1 MKEKIITK
9 KILKWYDLNKRSLPW
24 RKKVSLTKKQY
35 YTLISEFMLQQTQ
48 VATVIPF
55 FNRFIKNLPSINSL
69 AKVNEK
75 KLIKLWEGLGYYS
88 RARNL
93 KKTAQIIIK
102 NFDGK
107 LPNNFEDLLTLP
119 GIGNYTA
126 NAILAIAFNKP
137 YIPLDGN
144 IERVLKR
151 YLYLKKE
158 KEIQKDNLLKKKLYL
173 ELLQRSSDYA
183 QALMELGALY
193 VNQVIQYVISVQLEK
208 NVNLSKIKILD
219 LTKKLKK
226 NKDKYFILKVY
237 KKNQKYLLIKNTKF
251 NFLKNLSIFPM
262 EELSNPKNFD
272 ENLNFKMSNMNMNIK
287 IQYSKDN
294 QKFSSSYWI
303 DRKKLNSYMLPS
315 FTKKVVQ
322 YLEKINEK
330 NCIIGAGISGLFIA
344 NLFKKIQIIKLQF
357 YEKKPEFNRFGRR
370 LWNSIIS

>member
-24 RKKVSLTKKQY
+24 RKKVSLEKKQY

-48 VATVIPF
+48 VSTVIPF
-55 FNRFIKNLPSINSL
+55 FNRFIKSLPSLNSL

-93 KKTAQIIIK
+93 KKTAQVVIK

-107 LPNNFEDLLTLP
+107 LPNNFEDLLKLP

-158 KEIQKDNLLKKKLYL
+158 KEIQKDNLVQKKIIFGTTL
-173 ELLQRSSDYA
+173 RSGDYA
-183 QALMELGALY
+183 QALMELGAIICKP
-193 VNQVIQYVISVQLEK
+193 NNPICDK
-208 NVNLSKIKILD
+208 CPIKKKCKSYKKKD
-219 LTKKLKK
+219 FNLTKSIKK
-226 NKDKYFILKVY
+226 NKDKYFVLKVY
-237 KKNQKYLLIKNTKF
+237 KKDQRYLLIKNTKF

-262 EELSNPKNFD
+262 KELSNPKNFN

-287 IQYSKDN
+287 IQYSKDS
-294 QKFSSSYWI
+294 QKFPFSYWL
-303 DRKKLNSYMLPS
+303 DKKKLNSYMLPS

-322 YLEKINEK
+322 YLEKN
-330 NCIIGAGISGLFIA
+330 
-344 NLFKKIQIIKLQF
+344 
-357 YEKKPEFNRFGRR
+357 
-370 LWNSIIS
+370 

>member
-9 KILKWYDLNKRSLPW
+9 KILKWYDLNKRPLPW
-24 RKKVSLTKKQY
+24 RKKVSVEKKQY

-48 VATVIPF
+48 VITVIPF
-55 FNRFIKNLPSINSL
+55 FNRFLKNLPTINSL
-69 AKVNEK
+69 AKVDEG

-107 LPNNFEDLLTLP
+107 LPNNLRDLLTLP

-151 YLYLKKE
+151 YLYLKKD
-158 KEIQKDNLLKKKLYL
+158 KEIQKDNLVQKKNIFGTTL
-173 ELLQRSSDYA
+173 RSGDYA
-183 QALMELGALY
+183 QALMELGALICKPS
-193 VNQVIQYVISVQLEK
+193 NPICVQCPIRK
-208 NVNLSKIKILD
+208 NCKSF
-219 LTKKLKK
+219 KKKDFTLKK
-226 NKDKYFILKVY
+226 NIKKNKEKYFILKVY
-237 KKNQKYLLIKNTKF
+237 KKRQRYLLIKNTKF

-262 EELSNPKNFD
+262 EELSNPKNFN

-294 QKFSSSYWI
+294 KKFTSSYWV
-303 DRKKLNSYMLPS
+303 DKKKLNSYMLPS
-315 FTKKVVQ
+315 FTKKIVR
-322 YLEKINEK
+322 YLEKN
-330 NCIIGAGISGLFIA
+330 
-344 NLFKKIQIIKLQF
+344 
-357 YEKKPEFNRFGRR
+357 
-370 LWNSIIS
+370 